1 MIAAVTTYFQQYLSH
16 FINHSKLMSNHYEPP
31 RNASEAYTWFKE
43 VRNLNSFN
51 RGMKDVRHLAIFGAF
66 FDMGLKLA
74 VFRQFNSGWQSNFG
88 GF

>member
-1 MIAAVTTYFQQYLSH
+1 
-16 FINHSKLMSNHYEPP
+16 MSNHYEPP